1 MDQED
6 QEAAALKSGREVII
20 DGHGLV
26 TLCPDLEYYYDEPPG
41 AGAATNYGA
50 SNADDGGNG
59 GSHGESKGGVSSSM
73 QVR

>member
-6 QEAAALKSGREVII
+6 EEAVALKRGREVII

-26 TLCPDLEYYYDEPPG
+26 TLCPDLEYYYNEPPG
-41 AGAATNYGA
+41 AGAGTNYGA
-50 SNADDGGNG
+50 SNADG
-59 GSHGESKGGVSSSM
+59 GSNGKSIGGLSPSM